1 MATMVRPQ
9 VRIQRRSTRSCQR
22 PSTTSHA
29 RPCPHGCCRMPGRGL
44 LSSPWT
50 ALASCA
56 IEGRTSTPV
65 LHRPCFTAC
74 ARHFAGCSKLCE
86 SSRFAC
92 KIAFQSAKRS
102 HHKGRAARGLEKCY
116 NASSPKSWF
125 SPELEPIQ
133 VKTTSTLMILG
144 SGPLCPSL
152 GRPGAPGQTE
162 AQARAGGLG
171 APRRG
176 LKICRQTEAQSA
188 GLRTNRSP

>member
-1 MATMVRPQ
+1 MTSRPARTTSTDQMATMVRPQ

-56 IEGRTSTPV
+56 IEGRASTPV

-74 ARHFAGCSKLCE
+74 ARHFAVCAKLCE

-92 KIAFQSAKRS
+92 KIAGQSAKRS
-102 HHKGRAARGLEKCY
+102 HHKGRAARGIRKMLECIFAEKLVFTRARAY
-116 NASSPKSWF
+116 SG
-125 SPELEPIQ
+125 

-152 GRPGAPGQTE
+152 CER
-162 AQARAGGLG
+162 RA
-171 APRRG
+171 
-176 LKICRQTEAQSA
+176 
-188 GLRTNRSP
+188 